1 MLTATPGPS
10 LHTEH
15 RARHLVFWEL
25 GRSPKSMNTQ
35 IPQDLPVRRA
45 NSMPGEFEAGREHQ
59 ELTGKASQVTF
70 RQMEK
75 TASQAGRPSLEKA
88 QKWERNCCFCYS
100 FSSRLGDSSGEGDGI
115 AGRDCHLH
123 LERSSTLCS
132 IRGWQTQAVFVN
144 VVFMNSHSQS
154 FTMVC
159 GCSPTTAAEL
169 IM

>member
-1 MLTATPGPS
+1 
-10 LHTEH
+10 
-15 RARHLVFWEL
+15 
-25 GRSPKSMNTQ
+25 
-35 IPQDLPVRRA
+35 
-45 NSMPGEFEAGREHQ
+45 
-59 ELTGKASQVTF
+59 
-70 RQMEK
+70 MEK

-88 QKWERNCCFCYS
+88 QKWEHNCCFCYS

-169 IM
+169 IMWETRGLREPKIFTICPIKEKVRWPWSKIPTLQRKSDRWCYKYIKNHLSKASEKSRYPS